1 MTKKDMNP
9 EDGATES
16 LFTDGEEQ
24 DSEEM
29 EAVDEDGNEVD
40 TDTGNEP
47 ETAEE
52 TSALQLMGQF
62 HGEDETDEKDEG
74 KLTLARFASRAYL
87 DYAISVVTDRALPNV
102 CDGQKPVQRRILF
115 DMAKELHLSA
125 DKNYVKSARVVGD
138 VLGKFHP
145 HGDQSAYDAMV
156 RMAQPFSLRYPLVD
170 GHGNFGSRDGD
181 GPAAMRYTEARL
193 TKISELLLSEIDLGT
208 VDFIPNYDG
217 AFKEPA
223 VLPAR
228 LPFVLLNG
236 ASGIAVGMAT
246 EIPPHNLREVAAACE
261 LLLEKPDATLDDVL
275 AVLPAPDYP
284 GGGQIISS
292 PSVIRETYRTGR
304 GTLRVRARYEFEEMS
319 HNQWRLI
326 VTELPPQTS
335 TAQVLSEIE
344 TITNPR
350 PKAGKKTL
358 TPEQQQTKSAM
369 LALLSHVRDESDKN
383 VPVRLVFE
391 PKTSKV
397 DRNAFIAALF
407 SQTSLESNAPMNLV
421 MIGSDGKPRQ
431 KPLLEIL
438 SEWVAFRVATV
449 RRRTE
454 ARLAKVQD
462 RIHILEGRAIALLHV
477 DEVIAVIRESD
488 EPKPELMRRF
498 SLSER
503 QAEDILEIK
512 LRQLSRLSEA
522 QIKSELESCRDE
534 EKSLTRLLSSDRRL
548 ATAVAREI
556 ESDAKTYGD
565 DRRTLVE
572 EAAPLQA
579 APQVLDEPV
588 TIVFSEKGFI
598 RTRSGHG
605 HDISLMNYKIGDGPG
620 RSIECRSTE
629 TLILI
634 SSSGRSYSIAVSA
647 LPGSR
652 GDGLPLTSFIDLE
665 PGTEIVGIFCGPA
678 DQKMFLAGTKGY
690 GFISKLGDMPAR
702 VRSGKSF
709 VRVDEGRALEPV
721 PIKAEDEFIAV
732 LSEHGRLLVFPISEM
747 RMLPSGGL
755 GVSLMGLEPDEKI
768 VAAIPITASGVA
780 VIGEGR
786 AKQPREETV
795 SGAKLAEYTLHRTR
809 KGRGVSPRLIR
820 VTGLRALPAG
830 KDPSPAVENL
840 PPEDEEGN
848 VRLL

>member
-29 EAVDEDGNEVD
+29 EAVDEDENETAAD
-40 TDTGNEP
+40 SRDEP

-62 HGEDETDEKDEG
+62 LGEDETDEKDEG

-462 RIHILEGRAIALLHV
+462 RIHILEGRTIALLHV
-477 DEVIAVIRESD
+477 DEVIAVIRG
-488 EPKPELMRRF
+488 
-498 SLSER
+498 ER
-503 QAEDILEIK
+503 
-512 LRQLSRLSEA
+512 
-522 QIKSELESCRDE
+522 
-534 EKSLTRLLSSDRRL
+534 
-548 ATAVAREI
+548 
-556 ESDAKTYGD
+556 
-565 DRRTLVE
+565 
-572 EAAPLQA
+572 
-579 APQVLDEPV
+579 
-588 TIVFSEKGFI
+588 
-598 RTRSGHG
+598 
-605 HDISLMNYKIGDGPG
+605 
-620 RSIECRSTE
+620 
-629 TLILI
+629 
-634 SSSGRSYSIAVSA
+634 
-647 LPGSR
+647 
-652 GDGLPLTSFIDLE
+652 
-665 PGTEIVGIFCGPA
+665 
-678 DQKMFLAGTKGY
+678 
-690 GFISKLGDMPAR
+690 
-702 VRSGKSF
+702 
-709 VRVDEGRALEPV
+709 
-721 PIKAEDEFIAV
+721 
-732 LSEHGRLLVFPISEM
+732 
-747 RMLPSGGL
+747 
-755 GVSLMGLEPDEKI
+755 
-768 VAAIPITASGVA
+768 
-780 VIGEGR
+780 
-786 AKQPREETV
+786 
-795 SGAKLAEYTLHRTR
+795 
-809 KGRGVSPRLIR
+809 
-820 VTGLRALPAG
+820 
-830 KDPSPAVENL
+830 
-840 PPEDEEGN
+840 
-848 VRLL
+848 